1 MIEQEFVKYEEALAL
16 KKLGLDEDC
25 FGYYHVNSGY
35 TKGYAF
41 CYFNKPETETCD
53 SDISIPAPT
62 YAQAFRFFRY
72 CYWYYV
78 SISPSV
84 DLNNVDFTI
93 EVSQFFQEDRY
104 VGEGGDEE
112 YFPRGL
118 QLVHTERLDS
128 YPEAELACLKKLI
141 EIAKAQKS

>member
-62 YAQAFRFFRY
+62 FSQAFRWFRENY
-72 CYWYYV
+72 GLYSCIMYSSDGIIKGGY
-78 SISPSV
+78 SPMIDV
-84 DLNNVDFTI
+84 MKPHKATLDLNTYDI
-93 EVSQFFQEDRY
+93 YE
-104 VGEGGDEE
+104 
-112 YFPRGL
+112 
-118 QLVHTERLDS
+118 
-128 YPEAELACLKKLI
+128 EAELACLRRLI
-141 EIAKAQKS
+141 EIVKTV